1 MSGEF
6 PSPEMVDAQNAAKT
20 AEELTSLFSRAKQM
34 LTARPQGLE
43 KETALA
49 NMEADLGK
57 LELQLIE
64 LQKLATV
71 IATDQS
77 TLNMNRWNKLT
88 QSLRESFEYVIEF
101 TTAAQRAERPI
112 TTKLVRNNDGSG
124 W

>member
-6 PSPEMVDAQNAAKT
+6 ASPEMVDAQNAAKT